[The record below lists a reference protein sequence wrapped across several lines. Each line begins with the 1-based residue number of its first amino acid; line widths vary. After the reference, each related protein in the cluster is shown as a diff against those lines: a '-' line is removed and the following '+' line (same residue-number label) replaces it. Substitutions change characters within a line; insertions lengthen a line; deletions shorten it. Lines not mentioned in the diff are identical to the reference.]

1 MTWKPMETAPRDGA
15 GFEVLLSNGSIV
27 YAEYWDG
34 PSDHPEWGG
43 FAYCMTSSFCRGT
56 LHGDIEADRVGW
68 RREKI
73 KEEFPE

>member
-1 MTWKPMETAPRDGA
+1 MTWKPMESAPRDGA

-34 PSDHPEWGG
+34 PSGGG
-43 FAYCMTSSFCRGT
+43 FAYCMTSAFRRGT
-56 LHGDIEADRVGW
+56 LHADMEADLVGW